1 MPTQNVQT
9 TNKDNKMK
17 KIALAIL
24 AAVGISVAC
33 SDPYYYVLTLKVKQS
48 TFTLSISEHIKNS
61 MNAIEFNIPVEKSF
75 WESQSIGS
83 ELSNHWK
90 PGSLIFNGDFSKLK
104 VTVTNKTT
112 VSRPEC
118 R

>member
-1 MPTQNVQT
+1 MCSNVQI

-17 KIALAIL
+17 KIALAVL
-24 AAVGISVAC
+24 AAVGISAAC
-33 SDPYYYVLTLKVKQS
+33 SDPNHYVLTLKVKQS

-83 ELSNHWK
+83 ELSNRWK

-112 VSRPEC
+112 VRRPEC